1 MKRFVG
7 LFVLATFSISPMV
20 GAVSAQCASPEN
32 HPIDLAICLDIS
44 GSMSDLLDSVRGRVW
59 DIVSDLSRAKP
70 TPQLRVALITFGGE
84 EPASDGY
91 IVRHTD
97 FTGDLDTAYS
107 KLMALNTNGGE
118 EYVGWVIERAVK
130 SLNWST
136 DPNALRVIFL
146 AGNESA
152 DQRATE
158 HDFRTAAR
166 TATNKDIIINSVYA
180 GNHEQGI
187 AEKWDRVAQVAKGT
201 YTAIDVVAGTEQ
213 IETPYDADL
222 VELNGELNR
231 TYIPYGKHGAE
242 GLANQ
247 IAQDVNAGKMGAQS
261 CGSRVAAKGCAL
273 YSSATW
279 DLVDAVR
286 QEGFRLEGIEP
297 NELPVSMRSM
307 TLDQRRAFIKGIQDI
322 RDRVKLEIAESDK
335 NRRAFIRARQTRNCG
350 SGPSFDDALLTSLRA
365 QAAAKG
371 FTYPAPAPE
380 TKVEAVAEPVGPMLP
395 RPKLKVPVQ
404 TNVDALIAAMPAVE
418 YGMDGYRSR
427 RVAFAERLAD
437 SVRSPVSMFVGD
449 RTFASAGLATE
460 ALVDLLRIKVD
471 ELQTIRVVNAAPAP
485 FAYLSPSPVEAKAKG
500 DATCYRVGGFDF
512 ADRAIAERVQNDIRD
527 ALKSLDQNQGCKG
540 PDEPAQLVS
549 LKQPDP
555 VALQRSVESYRE
567 KIKIIAE
574 SAGLA
579 YTMLVE
585 GC

>member
-1 MKRFVG
+1 MKRFLG
-7 LFVLATFSISPMV
+7 LFVLAAFSVSPTV
-20 GAVSAQCASPEN
+20 RTVVAQCAAPEN

-84 EPASDGY
+84 EPAGDGY
-91 IVRHTD
+91 IVKHTD

-118 EYVGWVIERAVK
+118 EYVGWAIERAVE

-152 DQRATE
+152 DQRAAE

-166 TATNKDIIINSVYA
+166 TATGKDIIINSVYA

-213 IETPYDADL
+213 IETPYDVEL

-273 YSSATW
+273 YSAATW

-286 QEGFRLEGIEP
+286 EEGFRLEGVEP

-335 NRRAFIRARQTRNCG
+335 NRRAFIRAKQTRNCG

-380 TKVEAVAEPVGPMLP
+380 TKVEVVAEPVGPMLP
-395 RPKLKVPVQ
+395 RPKLKIPVQ
-404 TNVDALIAAMPAVE
+404 TNVDALMAAMPAVE
-418 YGMDGYRSR
+418 YGMDGYRTR

-437 SVRSPVSMFVGD
+437 SVRSPASMFVGD
-449 RTFASAGLATE
+449 RKFTSAGLATE
-460 ALVDLLRIKVD
+460 ALVDLLRIQVD

-485 FAYLSPSPVEAKAKG
+485 FAYVLPSTAEAKAKG

-555 VALQRSVESYRE
+555 ATLQRSVETYRE

-574 SAGLA
+574 AAGLA

>member
-1 MKRFVG
+1 MKRFLG
-7 LFVLATFSISPMV
+7 LFVLAAFSVSPTV
-20 GAVSAQCASPEN
+20 RTVVAQCAAPEN

-84 EPASDGY
+84 EPAGDGY
-91 IVRHTD
+91 IVKHTD

-118 EYVGWVIERAVK
+118 EYVGWAIERAVE
-130 SLNWST
+130 SLNWSM

-152 DQRATE
+152 DQRAAE

-166 TATNKDIIINSVYA
+166 TATGKDIIINSVYA

-213 IETPYDADL
+213 IETPYDVEL

-247 IAQDVNAGKMGAQS
+247 IAQDVNAGKMGARS

-273 YSSATW
+273 YSAATW

-286 QEGFRLEGIEP
+286 EEGFRLEGVEP
-297 NELPVSMRSM
+297 SELPVSMRSM

-335 NRRAFIRARQTRNCG
+335 NRRAFIRAKQTRNCG

-371 FTYPAPAPE
+371 FTYPAPAPQ
-380 TKVEAVAEPVGPMLP
+380 TKVEVVAEPVGPMLP
-395 RPKLKVPVQ
+395 RPKLKIPVQ
-404 TNVDALIAAMPAVE
+404 TNVDALMAAMPAVE
-418 YGMDGYRSR
+418 YGMDGYRTR

-437 SVRSPVSMFVGD
+437 SVRSPASMFVGD
-449 RTFASAGLATE
+449 RKFTSASLATE
-460 ALVDLLRIKVD
+460 ALVDLLRIQVD

-485 FAYLSPSPVEAKAKG
+485 FAYVLPSTAEAKAKG

-555 VALQRSVESYRE
+555 ATLQRSVESYRE

-574 SAGLA
+574 AAGLA